1 MKSFLCFAFFV
12 GSAFTNPI
20 LRDDASDQYIDSVL
34 ENARE
39 LILANGLDPADL
51 PGGSVSFH
59 QTIGFIEFKGKAEL
73 KDGRFEGLSG
83 IVRNG
88 DTAFVFD
95 PVNNKLSLSAN
106 VGMGKGKAHYKASAS
121 IAGVGVSAS
130 ADATVDHVNLF
141 FEAEMCLTEGCSLQL
156 TKFDVKDIGNIDVS
170 FHGLG
175 PLDWILDLVVNLAA
189 NLISDFLADIFE
201 SDIQSIIQGVLD
213 NLVPDIPSIMK

>member
-1 MKSFLCFAFFV
+1 MQLLLYLTFCIAFAH
-12 GSAFTNPI
+12 ANPI
-20 LRDDASDQYIDSVL
+20 LRDDASDEYIDQVL

-73 KDGRFEGLSG
+73 KDGRFEGLSS
-83 IVRNG
+83 IARNG
-88 DTAFVFD
+88 DTAFNFD
-95 PVNNKLSLSAN
+95 PANNKLGLSAN
-106 VGMGKGKAHYKASAS
+106 IGIGKGKAHYKASAS
-121 IAGVGVSAS
+121 IAGVGVSAT
-130 ADATVDHVNLF
+130 ADATVDHVNIF

-156 TKFDVKDIGNIDVS
+156 TKFDIKDIGNIDVS
-170 FHGLG
+170 FSGLG

-201 SDIQSIIQGVLD
+201 GDIQGIIQGVLD
-213 NLVPDIPSIMK
+213 NLIPDIPGL